1 MIRIYVKGQ
10 ELALYRDTT
19 MTVELNN
26 ALFASPDIEGDISF
40 SFTLPVEGNEILLEF
55 AHLPQAEKVKK
66 LPCTVYCGNGLNWN
80 GQLLVQKGSH
90 DKITAALIL
99 NPYPYGFGKK
109 KLTENFDTEIVIATG
124 KDTHDLQWKQF
135 LAASVNNPDVKF
147 APFFNKECYGN
158 DNEDYGF
165 WDGIDRGKIVNA
177 LFFTPSGTIIDDS
190 DIPFSRTHNERIER
204 EDSSEDG
211 SFSEMNQ
218 LAFCP
223 QIRLARI
230 MKIWCD
236 NAGYKFIDHMGDD
249 FSATF
254 LQSQKSLDGTMAQY
268 ELSGITVNAETYG
281 ITGNHQNVSS
291 DWHYLLNE
299 IGGDNHVTSDGSIL
313 LPMAGWYELTLTKMF
328 DYGTAVNDILLPL
341 SSEANSSAD
350 VQEITDYGFRM
361 AVYAGNMNLQML
373 SETNTLA
380 MFRVGGQKTRV
391 IKMYVNSATLGNGL
405 RFVMF
410 CKKYRGNHTFWYHAV
425 NLKWHVTLHGIS
437 YDMVQTGFNIFR
449 SKFSIPEMLPD
460 ASNSS
465 FLKTVLETTGMCYFV
480 SAKTKTIELVPYAM
494 LKRAKSIDLTA
505 YELTREENTETPEEK
520 KRTFRLTPLKDESYN
535 ENLRLEDVDQEL
547 PDAYNNHEH
556 FALRTKTNTL
566 YRALQEGDSE
576 LNWVE
581 KWQEYSG
588 NPDRL
593 EIGSGEEENREPS
606 ALIPHQRMFS
616 SGEENQDKDLLTN
629 EIPQLMVAD
638 VTVSSDIYN
647 TTEEPSDI
655 ILTQYRGF
663 RQREYQTSTDNK
675 SVKNEVMLPVWG
687 DGFALKAKGANS
699 LGEKYVK
706 PVLEL
711 LGHKKLTY
719 KFRLPASMMQAVED
733 LLRPDTREPHL
744 QTRYICVRNVRSV
757 PQKITFQIDNDIDDT
772 VLCKIEAVKVY

>member
-99 NPYPYGFGKK
+99 NPYPEGFGKK
-109 KLTENFDTEIVIATG
+109 KLTENYDTEIVIATN

-147 APFFNKECYGN
+147 APFFNEECYGN

-165 WDGIDRGKIVNA
+165 WDGTDRGKIVNA
-177 LFFTPSGTIIDDS
+177 LFFDPSGTIIDDS

-204 EDSSEDG
+204 DESGEDG

-230 MKIWCD
+230 MKIWCA
-236 NAGYKFIDHMGDD
+236 NAGYKFIDHLGDD
-249 FSATF
+249 LSDTY

-268 ELSGITVNAETYG
+268 ELSGITVNAETYN
-281 ITGNHQNVSS
+281 ITGDHQNVAS

-299 IGGDNHVTSDGSIL
+299 IGGSDHVTSDGSIL
-313 LPMAGWYELTLTKMF
+313 LPMAGWYELTLKPMF
-328 DYGTAVNDILLPL
+328 DYGAARNDILLPL
-341 SSEANSSAD
+341 SSEANNSND
-350 VQEITDYGFRM
+350 IQEIMDYGFRM
-361 AVYAGNMNLQML
+361 AVYSGNSNLQL
-373 SETNTLA
+373 LNEDNTLL
-380 MFRVGGQKTRV
+380 MFKVNSTTKV
-391 IKMYVNSATLGNGL
+391 IKIYVNSTVVGDGL
-405 RFVMF
+405 KFVMF
-410 CKKYRGNHTFWYHAV
+410 CKKYRDNHTFWNHAV
-425 NLKWHVTLHGIS
+425 NLKWHITLHSIS

-449 SKFSIPEMLPD
+449 SKFNIPEMLPD
-460 ASNSS
+460 VTNSS
-465 FLKTVLETTGMCYFV
+465 FLKTMLETTGMCYFV

-494 LKRAKSIDLTA
+494 LKGAKSIDLTA
-505 YELTREENTETPEEK
+505 YELTREGNTEMPEET

-556 FALRTKTNTL
+556 FVLRTKTNTL

-581 KWQEYSG
+581 KWEEYSG

-593 EIGSGEEENREPS
+593 EIGEGEEENKEPGV
-606 ALIPHQRMFS
+606 LIPHQRQYS
-616 SGEENQDKDLLTN
+616 SGQENQDKDTQSN
-629 EIPQLMVAD
+629 ETPQLMVAD
-638 VTVSSDIYN
+638 VTVSSDLYN
-647 TTEEPSDI
+647 TTENPSDI

-663 RQREYQTSTDNK
+663 RLREFQKSADHK

-687 DGFALKAKGANS
+687 SGFALKAKGANS

-711 LGHKKLTY
+711 LGHKKVTD
-719 KFRLPASMMQAVED
+719 KFRIPASMMQAVED
-733 LLRPDTREPHL
+733 LLRPDTQEPHL

-757 PQKITFQIDNDIDDT
+757 PQKITFQIDNDQDDT

>member
-40 SFTLPVEGNEILLEF
+40 SFTLPVEGNEILLDF

-66 LPCTVYCGNGLNWN
+66 FPCTVYCGNGLNWN
-80 GQLLVQKGSH
+80 GQLMVQKGSH

-99 NPYPYGFGKK
+99 NPYPDGFGKK

-135 LAASVNNPDVKF
+135 LAASVNDPDVKF
-147 APFFNKECYGN
+147 APFFNEECYGN

-165 WDGIDRGKIVNA
+165 WDGTDRGKIVNA

-190 DIPFSRTHNERIER
+190 DIPFSRTHNARFER

-211 SFSEMNQ
+211 SFNEMNQ

-230 MKIWCD
+230 LKIWCD
-236 NAGYKFIDHMGDD
+236 NAGYKFIDHMGEDL
-249 FSATF
+249 SATY

-268 ELSGITVNAETYG
+268 ELDGITVNAETYS
-281 ITGNHQNVSS
+281 ITGNYNVAS

-299 IGGDNHVTSDGSIL
+299 IGGNNHVTSDGSIL
-313 LPMAGWYELTLTKMF
+313 LPMAGWYELTLKPMF
-328 DYGTAVNDILLPL
+328 NYSATSDILQQF
-341 SSEANSSAD
+341 SSQANSSD
-350 VQEITDYGFRM
+350 DIMEIMDFGFRM
-361 AVYAGNMNLQML
+361 AVYSGNISLQSL
-373 SETNTLA
+373 NETNTLM
-380 MFRVGGQKTRV
+380 MFKVNSQTRV
-391 IKMYVNSATLGNGL
+391 KKIYVNSTMVGNGL
-405 RFVMF
+405 RFVMY
-410 CKKYRGNHTFWYHAV
+410 CKKYNGQHQFIYHAV
-425 NLKWHVTLHGIS
+425 NLKWRITLHSIS
-437 YDMVQTGFNIFR
+437 YDMIQSGFNIFR
-449 SKFSIPEMLPD
+449 SKFNIPELLPEV
-460 ASNSS
+460 SNSS
-465 FLKTVLETTGMCYFV
+465 FLKTMLETTGMCYFV

-494 LKRAKSIDLTA
+494 LKGSKSLDLTA
-505 YELTREENTETPEEK
+505 YELTREGNTEMPEEK

-556 FALRTKTNTL
+556 LVLRTKTNTL

-576 LNWVE
+576 LNWIE
-581 KWQEYSG
+581 KWEEYSG

-593 EIGSGEEENREPS
+593 EIGDGEEEKREPS
-606 ALIPHQRMFS
+606 VQIPHQRIYS
-616 SGEENQDKDLLTN
+616 SGQDNPDKDLWSN
-629 EIPQLMVAD
+629 ETPQLMVAD
-638 VTVSSDIYN
+638 VTVSSDLYN

-663 RQREYQTSTDNK
+663 RQREFQTGTVHK

-687 DGFALKAKGANS
+687 NDFALKAKGANS

-711 LGHKKLTY
+711 LGHKKVTY

-733 LLRPDTREPHL
+733 LLRPDTREPHK
-744 QTRYICVRNVRSV
+744 QTRFLCVRNVRSV

-772 VLCKIEAVKVY
+772 VLCKIDAVKVY

>member
-99 NPYPYGFGKK
+99 NPYPEGFGKK
-109 KLTENFDTEIVIATG
+109 KLTENYDTEIVIATN

-147 APFFNKECYGN
+147 APFFNEECYGN

-165 WDGIDRGKIVNA
+165 WDGTDRGKIVNA
-177 LFFTPSGTIIDDS
+177 LFFDPSGTIIDDS

-204 EDSSEDG
+204 DESGEDG

-230 MKIWCD
+230 MKIWCA
-236 NAGYKFIDHMGDD
+236 NAGYKFIDHLGDD
-249 FSATF
+249 LSDTY

-268 ELSGITVNAETYG
+268 ELSGITVNAETYN
-281 ITGNHQNVSS
+281 ITGDHQNVAS

-299 IGGDNHVTSDGSIL
+299 IGGSDHVTSDGSIL
-313 LPMAGWYELTLTKMF
+313 LPMAGWYELTLKPMF
-328 DYGTAVNDILLPL
+328 NQGAMGDILDQLSSEPSNSNDIL
-341 SSEANSSAD
+341 
-350 VQEITDYGFRM
+350 EIMNFGFRM
-361 AVYAGNMNLQML
+361 AMYSGNMNLQML
-373 SETNTLA
+373 NESNTLL
-380 MFRVGGQKTRV
+380 MFKVNSTTKV
-391 IKMYVNSATLGNGL
+391 MKIYVNSTVVGDGL
-405 RFVMF
+405 KFVMF
-410 CKKYRGNHTFWYHAV
+410 CKKYRGNHTFWNHAV
-425 NLKWHVTLHGIS
+425 NLKWHITLHSIS

-449 SKFSIPEMLPD
+449 SKFNIPEMLPD
-460 ASNSS
+460 VTNSS
-465 FLKTVLETTGMCYFV
+465 FLKTMLETTGMCYFV

-494 LKRAKSIDLTA
+494 LKGAKSIDLTA

-520 KRTFRLTPLKDESYN
+520 MRTFRLTPLKDESYN
-535 ENLRLEDVDQEL
+535 EKLRLEDVDQEL

-593 EIGSGEEENREPS
+593 EIGEGEEENKEPGV
-606 ALIPHQRMFS
+606 LIPHQRQYS
-616 SGEENQDKDLLTN
+616 SGQENQDKDTQSN
-629 EIPQLMVAD
+629 ETPQLMVAD
-638 VTVSSDIYN
+638 VTISSDLYN
-647 TTEEPSDI
+647 TTENPSDI

-663 RQREYQTSTDNK
+663 RLREFQKSADHK

-687 DGFALKAKGANS
+687 SGFALKAKGANS

-711 LGHKKLTY
+711 LGHKKVTY
-719 KFRLPASMMQAVED
+719 KFRIPASMMQAVED
-733 LLRPDTREPHL
+733 LLRPDTQEPHL

-757 PQKITFQIDNDIDDT
+757 PKKITFQIDNDQDDT